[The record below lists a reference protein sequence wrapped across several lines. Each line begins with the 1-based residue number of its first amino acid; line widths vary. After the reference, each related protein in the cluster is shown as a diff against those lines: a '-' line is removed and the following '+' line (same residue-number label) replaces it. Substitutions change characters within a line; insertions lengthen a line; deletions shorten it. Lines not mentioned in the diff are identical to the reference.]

1 MKIKSFFAP
10 FLCLL
15 CYSASMD
22 AQTPQIKGFISGQAA
37 GADSYMAFD
46 DNASYKITYK
56 FEFAPDNEYP
66 DEKKEALTVLLVGKK
81 HTLFADYYS
90 IISDSVKTELIK
102 QGEGANAQLSKLLPI
117 SKKIKF
123 SPRIVN
129 NYPEKGKALFQET
142 LGKTTYRYIDPSTSV
157 AWTLTDSVKNIS
169 GYVCKNA
176 VCDYKGRQYSAWY
189 SPDVALYVG
198 PYTFNGL
205 PGLIFEVRDFDN
217 EFVFTLEGLEQLKV
231 SQPIQV
237 SNRKV
242 AEISR
247 DEFRKIK
254 KNLAENPAEILKL
267 LSGKANV
274 SSSAIKGVQSRPFN
288 PIEKE

>member
-22 AQTPQIKGFISGQAA
+22 AQTPQIKGFLSGQSAKA
-37 GADSYMAFD
+37 ERYMTFN
-46 DNASYKITYK
+46 DNASYKVTYK

-90 IISDSVKTELIK
+90 LLMDSVKTELIK
-102 QGEGANAQLSKLLPI
+102 QGEGANVQLSKLLPI
-117 SKKIKF
+117 SKRIKF
-123 SPRIVN
+123 EPWIVN
-129 NYPEKGKALFQET
+129 NYPDKGNALFQES
-142 LGKTTYRYIDPSTSV
+142 LGKTTYRYVDSSTSV
-157 AWTLTDSVKNIS
+157 AWSLTDSVKSIN
-169 GYVCKNA
+169 GYECKNA
-176 VCDYKGRQYSAWY
+176 ICNYKGRQYSAWY

-198 PYTFNGL
+198 PYTFSGL
-205 PGLIFEVRDFDN
+205 PGLIFEVRDFRN
-217 EFVFTLEGLEQLKV
+217 EFVFTLEGLEQLNDSK
-231 SQPIQV
+231 PIQI
-237 SNRKV
+237 SDRKI

-274 SSSAIKGVQSRPFN
+274 SSSAIKGMQSRAFN